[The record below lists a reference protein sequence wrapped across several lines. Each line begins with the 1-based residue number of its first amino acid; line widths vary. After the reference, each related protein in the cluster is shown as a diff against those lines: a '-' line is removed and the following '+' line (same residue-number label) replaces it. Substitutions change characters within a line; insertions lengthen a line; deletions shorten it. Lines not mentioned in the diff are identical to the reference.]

1 VDTDY
6 EKLKQKCDLV
16 IHGLESLND
25 DEMTR
30 KFFKII
36 DDFTLDLRST
46 IMNKMLGDSNTK

>member
-6 EKLKQKCDLV
+6 EKLKHKCDLV